1 MAQATCPEHVSSS
14 AGHAAG
20 LSFGIGRLAAR
31 ISGAL
36 RASEEAALGRAV
48 GLNGGRLTDS
58 MEREMLERALR
69 SDWRSPI

>member
-1 MAQATCPEHVSSS
+1 MAQATCPEHIPSS
-14 AGHAAG
+14 AGQAAG
-20 LSFGIGRLAAR
+20 LFFGVGRLAAR

-48 GLNGGRLTDS
+48 GLSGGRLTDS
-58 MEREMLERALR
+58 MEREMLERSLR